1 MNKFGLAEIAGEDF
15 RWRFCEPEFAQK
27 LMGVLQT
34 WVGEG
39 GKQEKFLAIS
49 HQEKV
54 LAISHQKSEKKTG
67 TSGPL

>member
-1 MNKFGLAEIAGEDF
+1 MNKFGLVEIAGEDI
-15 RWRFCEPEFAQK
+15 RWRFLEPEFAQK

-39 GKQEKFLAIS
+39 GKQEK
-49 HQEKV
+49 V

>member
-1 MNKFGLAEIAGEDF
+1 MNKFGLAEIAGEDI

-39 GKQEKFLAIS
+39 GKQEK
-49 HQEKV
+49 V
-54 LAISHQKSEKKTG
+54 LAISHQKSEKKQAL
-67 TSGPL
+67 PALYEKN